1 MSESTNTV
9 HEEAT
14 NNTINE
20 QAPTNDG
27 RDELGRFTLGN
38 LGGPGNPFARQCAGL
53 RKALL
58 NRVTDQDMEEC
69 ADKLLEMS
77 KSGNLAAMKLLFTY
91 VIGKPQPATDPD
103 RVDVDEWQIY
113 RETNPM
119 KEEAATLIKS
129 GTPQQHI
136 DLVRLMR
143 PVIAEINRQEM
154 ISELDLNEIAKDGK
168 YQPKPNGRN
177 RQNGRR
183 RRRSRRGKNGQHH
196 PSQNGKNG
204 QHHPSQNGKNGQH
217 HPSPNGQNGKH
228 PPIAN
233 GKNGQQPPTAN
244 GETPPSAADMHLMS
258 LLGAFGVTEEM
269 LAERFQVG

>member
-1 MSESTNTV
+1 MSETTNT
-9 HEEAT
+9 
-14 NNTINE
+14 NNE
-20 QAPTNDG
+20 QAPTNEG
-27 RDELGRFTLGN
+27 RDDLGRFTLGN

-69 ADKLLEMS
+69 ADKLLQMS

-119 KEEAATLIKS
+119 KQEVATLIKA
-129 GTPQQHI
+129 GTPQQHL

-154 ISELDLNEIAKDGK
+154 NSELDLNEIAADGK
-168 YQPKPNGRN
+168 YQPTPNGQN

-183 RRRSRRGKNGQHH
+183 RRSRRRKH
-196 PSQNGKNG
+196 
-204 QHHPSQNGKNGQH
+204 GQH
-217 HPSPNGQNGKH
+217 HPSPNGNNGQHHPTPNGNNGQHHPTPNGKNGKH

-233 GKNGQQPPTAN
+233 G
-244 GETPPSAADMHLMS
+244 EELMA
-258 LLGAFGVTEEM
+258 LLGAKAGP
-269 LAERFQVG
+269 APSPDDRFQVD

>member
-1 MSESTNTV
+1 MSETT
-9 HEEAT
+9 
-14 NNTINE
+14 NTINE
-20 QAPTNDG
+20 QAPTNEG
-27 RDELGRFTLGN
+27 RDDLGRFTLGN

-77 KSGNLAAMKLLFTY
+77 KSGNLAAMKLLFSY

-119 KEEAATLIKS
+119 KQEAATLIKA
-129 GTPQQHI
+129 GTPQQHL

-154 ISELDLNEIAKDGK
+154 NSELDLNEIATDGK
-168 YQPKPNGRN
+168 YQPTPNGQN

-183 RRRSRRGKNGQHH
+183 RRRRHGKQHHHRPIPNGNNGQHPTPNGSNGKH
-196 PSQNGKNG
+196 PTPNGKNG
-204 QHHPSQNGKNGQH
+204 QHPPSTNGKQ
-217 HPSPNGQNGKH
+217 Q
-228 PPIAN
+228 PIAN
-233 GKNGQQPPTAN
+233 G
-244 GETPPSAADMHLMS
+244 EELMA
-258 LLGAFGVTEEM
+258 LLGANSGP
-269 LAERFQVG
+269 APSPDDRFQVD

>member
-1 MSESTNTV
+1 MSETT
-9 HEEAT
+9 
-14 NNTINE
+14 NTINE
-20 QAPTNDG
+20 QAPTNEG
-27 RDELGRFTLGN
+27 RDDLGRFTLGN

-69 ADKLLEMS
+69 ADKLLQMS

-119 KEEAATLIKS
+119 KQEVATLIKA
-129 GTPQQHI
+129 GTPQQHL

-143 PVIAEINRQEM
+143 PVIAEIGRQEM
-154 ISELDLNEIAKDGK
+154 MSELDLNEIAKDGK
-168 YQPKPNGRN
+168 YQPTPNGQN

-183 RRRSRRGKNGQHH
+183 RRSRRRKGHHH
-196 PSQNGKNG
+196 PIPNGKNEQHLPLPNG
-204 QHHPSQNGKNGQH
+204 QNGQH
-217 HPSPNGQNGKH
+217 HPSPNGKQL
-228 PPIAN
+228 PIAN
-233 GKNGQQPPTAN
+233 GEG
-244 GETPPSAADMHLMS
+244 LMS
-258 LLGAFGVTEEM
+258 LLGANSGPAPS
-269 LAERFQVG
+269 LDDRFQVD